1 MATAGAL
8 QARVHKLLGSRAE
21 LEATKA
27 LLRTLVADEASSG
40 TSLVQLDASAGPETP
55 TLATLRRNLR
65 SSLEQ
70 QQLALAQ
77 TALAGLE
84 RTLEQ
89 VSTLAEQVDALDNK
103 CDRVHQFL
111 ETTKRETQQVQA
123 EAAAL
128 AAKRFG
134 HDSKFRIWDKVQ
146 GEWKQARAF
155 LDRYQLTEDEV
166 RALYAEQ
173 LADEDMEA
181 SFSTLE
187 RVQQVK
193 ADCKELVAA
202 GDVSCGLELLDAV
215 GRYQEAGFERLYQWT
230 AKKCAEVDG
239 EPSNMLHR
247 AIALLSDRAEFYNY
261 CKECLTASRRSLIV
275 RRFIMALTVGGPNG
289 IPRPIEM
296 HAHDPVRY
304 CGDMLAWIHQSI
316 ATESEFFRVLF
327 DGDVEFNPSESSPS
341 ESSPTDAN
349 LSTPGNSSL
358 PAEKVADDAVEE
370 VCTSMVGRAFDGVA
384 RPLQVRVEQT
394 LSSPHGIVI
403 AYKLV
408 HLLAFYHHKFD
419 QLVAHADVARALRH
433 CRDAA
438 NGAFHR
444 QFKQLVDAVAA
455 SAQDYAASLAATH
468 VVLDVSHRL
477 VALLEVFQ
485 TSLLPEQE
493 KEAGL
498 APLFDGVLPAVELM
512 CQRSVA
518 GLDPV
523 DALVFRINNFSCLQA
538 PLARFPEV
546 AKWHT
551 GMSRDVDRWLRDLS
565 ELQATRVMDRCRV
578 SELLQRIQQFQQSHA
593 AVAREPGTSPA
604 DTPGLDGETVTR
616 VMGDFC
622 AALMT
627 LLFPQ
632 LDSLAQPAL
641 GDKTRALTSATLAGT
656 YAFIHEF
663 VFDARNGYI
672 PGNEPVSSSSSSSRS
687 PAERSRRVVL
697 QHTPEEIRTVL
708 EIDGDTK

>member
-1 MATAGAL
+1 MASTTAL

-27 LLRTLVADEASSG
+27 LLHTLVTDKASSG
-40 TSLVQLDASAGPETP
+40 ASLVQLDATP
-55 TLATLRRNLR
+55 TLAALRRNLR
-65 SSLEQ
+65 SNLEQ

-77 TALAGLE
+77 KALDGLE
-84 RTLEQ
+84 GTLAQ
-89 VSTLAEQVDALDNK
+89 VSNLATQVDALDDK
-103 CDRVHQFL
+103 CDHVHKFL
-111 ETTKRETQQVQA
+111 ETTKRDTQQVQT

-128 AAKRFG
+128 ASKRN
-134 HDSKFRIWDKVQ
+134 KVQ
-146 GEWKQARAF
+146 DEWKEAKTF

-166 RALYAEQ
+166 RALYAEN
-173 LADEDMEA
+173 LADQDMDA
-181 SFSTLE
+181 FFSTLE

-193 ADCKELVAA
+193 ADCKELVAT
-202 GDVSCGLELLDAV
+202 GEVNCGLELLDAV
-215 GRYQEAGFERLYQWT
+215 GKYQEAGFERLYQWT

-261 CKECLTASRRSLIV
+261 CKECLTSSRRSLIV

-304 CGDMLAWIHQSI
+304 CGDMLAWVHQAI

-327 DGDVEFNPSESSPS
+327 DGDVEFSPSVESSSHGTDVPS
-341 ESSPTDAN
+341 SGDI
-349 LSTPGNSSL
+349 SL
-358 PAEKVADDAVEE
+358 PVEGSMNGATE

-419 QLVAHADVARALRH
+419 QLVAHAEVARALRH
-433 CRDAA
+433 CREAADDA
-438 NGAFHR
+438 FRR
-444 QFKQLVDAVAA
+444 QFQQLVDAVAA

-468 VVLDVSHRL
+468 VTLDVSHRL

-512 CQRSVA
+512 CQRSVT

-523 DALVFRINNFSCLQA
+523 DALVFRLNNFGCLQT

-546 AKWHT
+546 AKWHAEM
-551 GMSRDVDRWLRDLS
+551 GRELDRWLRDLS

-578 SELLQRIQQFQQSHA
+578 SALLQHILEFQQSHA
-593 AVAREPGTSPA
+593 AVALDADTSPA
-604 DTPGLDGETVTR
+604 DTPGLDGETITR

-622 AALMT
+622 AALLT
-627 LLFPQ
+627 LMFPQ
-632 LDSLAQPAL
+632 LDSLGQPAL
-641 GDKTRALTSATLAGT
+641 ADKARALTAATLAGT
-656 YAFIHEF
+656 YAFVYEF
-663 VFDARNGYI
+663 VYDARNGYI
-672 PGNEPVSSSSSSSRS
+672 PGSEPTPSSSSWAS
-687 PAERSRRVVL
+687 AERSRRVVL

-708 EIDGDTK
+708 ELDGETK

>member
-1 MATAGAL
+1 MATPAAL
-8 QARVHKLLGSRAE
+8 QTRVQKLLGSRSE

-27 LLRTLVADEASSG
+27 LLRTLVTDQASI
-40 TSLVQLDASAGPETP
+40 VRLDAGSEPP
-55 TLATLRRNLR
+55 TLATLRRSLR

-77 TALAGLE
+77 TVLDGLE
-84 RTLEQ
+84 RTLAQ
-89 VSTLAEQVDALDNK
+89 VSSLAAQVDTLDVK
-103 CDRVHQFL
+103 CDQVHQFL
-111 ETTKRETQQVQA
+111 ETTKTETQQVQA

-128 AAKRFG
+128 ADKR
-134 HDSKFRIWDKVQ
+134 DTVQSEWDL
-146 GEWKQARAF
+146 ARAF
-155 LDRYQLTEDEV
+155 LERYQLAQTEV

-173 LADEDMEA
+173 LADDEMDA
-181 SFSTLE
+181 FFSTLE

-193 ADCKELVAA
+193 TDCKELVAA

-215 GRYQEAGFERLYQWT
+215 GKHQEAGFERLYQWT
-230 AKKCAEVDG
+230 ATKCVEVDG
-239 EPSNMLHR
+239 EPSNRLHR

-261 CKECLTASRRSLIV
+261 CKESLTASRRCLIV

-304 CGDMLAWIHQSI
+304 CGDMLAWVHQAI

-327 DGDVEFNPSESSPS
+327 DGDVEFRPSVASESP
-341 ESSPTDAN
+341 PVYD
-349 LSTPGNSSL
+349 
-358 PAEKVADDAVEE
+358 VADGVTEAGDSLLPKGSGNGSGEE
-370 VCTSMVGRAFDGVA
+370 VCTSMVGRAFDGVS

-419 QLVAHADVARALRH
+419 QLVAHADIARALRH
-433 CRDAA
+433 CREAA
-438 NGAFHR
+438 NEAFRR
-444 QFKQLVDAVAA
+444 QFQQLVDAVAA

-468 VVLDVSHRL
+468 MTLDVSHRL

-493 KEAGL
+493 KEADL
-498 APLFDGVLPAVELM
+498 APLFDGVMPAVELM
-512 CQRSVA
+512 CQRSVT
-518 GLDPV
+518 GLDSV

-538 PLARFPEV
+538 PLALFPEV
-546 AKWHT
+546 TKWYT
-551 GMSRDVDRWLRDLS
+551 EMGIDLDRWLRDLS

-578 SELLQRIQQFQQSHA
+578 SSLLQSIQEFQQNHTS
-593 AVAREPGTSPA
+593 VAMNPGTPPA
-604 DTPGLDGETVTR
+604 DAPGLDGETITL
-616 VMGDFC
+616 VMGDYS

-627 LLFPQ
+627 LMFPQ
-632 LDSLAQPAL
+632 LDNLTQPSLS
-641 GDKTRALTSATLAGT
+641 DKVRALTLATLAGT
-656 YAFIHEF
+656 YAFIYEF

-672 PGNEPVSSSSSSSRS
+672 PGTELTSSSWSST
-687 PAERSRRVVL
+687 ERSRRVVL
-697 QHTPEEIRTVL
+697 QHTPEEVRTVL
-708 EIDGDTK
+708 EMDGDSK

>member
-1 MATAGAL
+1 MMATPAPAAL
-8 QARVHKLLGSRAE
+8 QARVNKLLGSRAE

-27 LLRTLVADEASSG
+27 LLRTLVTDNSSSG
-40 TSLVQLDASAGPETP
+40 PSLVQLDASLSSDTP

-65 SSLEQ
+65 LNLEQ

-77 TALAGLE
+77 KALDGLE
-84 RTLEQ
+84 RALEQ
-89 VSTLAEQVDALDNK
+89 VSNLADQVDALDNK
-103 CDRVHQFL
+103 CDQVHKFL
-111 ETTKRETQQVQA
+111 ETTKRETQQVQT

-128 AAKRFG
+128 ASKR
-134 HDSKFRIWDKVQ
+134 DKVQ
-146 GEWKQARAF
+146 EEWKEAKDF
-155 LDRYQLTEDEV
+155 LGRYQLTEDEV
-166 RALYAEQ
+166 RALYAEN
-173 LADEDMEA
+173 LPEEA
-181 SFSTLE
+181 MDDFFNTLE

-193 ADCKELVAA
+193 TDCKELVASDEVNCA
-202 GDVSCGLELLDAV
+202 LELLDAV
-215 GRYQEAGFERLYQWT
+215 GKYQEVGFERLYQWT
-230 AKKCAEVDG
+230 ARKCAEVDG

-261 CKECLTASRRSLIV
+261 CKESLTTSRRSLIV

-304 CGDMLAWIHQSI
+304 CGDMLAWVHQAI

-327 DGDVEFNPSESSPS
+327 DGDVEFSPS
-341 ESSPTDAN
+341 AGSDPSLTEESAT
-349 LSTPGNSSL
+349 GSSSS
-358 PAEKVADDAVEE
+358 EE
-370 VCTSMVGRAFDGVA
+370 ICTSMVGRAFDGVA

-419 QLVAHADVARALRH
+419 ELVAHAAVARALRH
-433 CRDAA
+433 CREAA
-438 NGAFHR
+438 NEAFHR
-444 QFKQLVDAVAA
+444 QFQQLVDAVAA

-468 VVLDVSHRL
+468 VTLDVSHRL

-493 KEAGL
+493 KEADL
-498 APLFDGVLPAVELM
+498 APLFDGILPALELM
-512 CQRSVA
+512 CQRSVT

-523 DALVFRINNFSCLQA
+523 DALVFRLNNFSCLQA
-538 PLARFPEV
+538 PLVRFPEV

-551 GMSRDVDRWLRDLS
+551 AMTQDLDRWLRDLS
-565 ELQATRVMDRCRV
+565 ELQATQVLDRCRV
-578 SELLQRIQQFQQSHA
+578 STLLQQIQQFQQTHA
-593 AVAREPGTSPA
+593 LQPDSSPA
-604 DTPGLDGETVTR
+604 DTAGLDGETITR

-627 LLFPQ
+627 LMFPQ
-632 LDSLAQPAL
+632 FDSLAQPAL
-641 GDKTRALTSATLAGT
+641 SDKARALTCATLAGT
-656 YAFIHEF
+656 YAFIYEF
-663 VFDARNGYI
+663 VLDARNGYI
-672 PGNEPVSSSSSSSRS
+672 CGSEAVSSSTNRC
-687 PAERSRRVVL
+687 VVL

-708 EIDGDTK
+708 EIDDTK

>member
-1 MATAGAL
+1 MATPAPAAL

-27 LLRTLVADEASSG
+27 LLRTLVADKASSG
-40 TSLVQLDASAGPETP
+40 PSLVQLDASSGSEAP

-65 SSLEQ
+65 SNLEQ

-77 TALAGLE
+77 KALDGLE
-84 RTLEQ
+84 RALEQ
-89 VSTLAEQVDALDNK
+89 VSNLSDQVDALDGK
-103 CDRVHQFL
+103 CGQVHKFL
-111 ETTKRETQQVQA
+111 ETTKRETQQVQT

-128 AAKRFG
+128 ASKR
-134 HDSKFRIWDKVQ
+134 DKVQ
-146 GEWKQARAF
+146 EEWKEAKDF
-155 LDRYQLTEDEV
+155 LGRYQLTEDEV
-166 RALYAEQ
+166 RALYAEH
-173 LADEDMEA
+173 LPEEA
-181 SFSTLE
+181 MGDFFSTLE

-193 ADCKELVAA
+193 ADCKELVASGEVNCA
-202 GDVSCGLELLDAV
+202 LELLDAV
-215 GRYQEAGFERLYQWT
+215 GKYQEAGFERLYQWT
-230 AKKCAEVDG
+230 ARKCAEVDG

-247 AIALLSDRAEFYNY
+247 AISLLSDRAEFYNY
-261 CKECLTASRRSLIV
+261 CKESLTTSRRSLIV

-304 CGDMLAWIHQSI
+304 CGDMLAWVHQAI

-327 DGDVEFNPSESSPS
+327 DGDVEFSHSAASEPSLTTEEADGTATVPTGSASFEES
-341 ESSPTDAN
+341 
-349 LSTPGNSSL
+349 
-358 PAEKVADDAVEE
+358 
-370 VCTSMVGRAFDGVA
+370 CTSMVGRAFDGVA

-419 QLVAHADVARALRH
+419 ELVAHAALARALRH
-433 CRDAA
+433 SREAA
-438 NGAFHR
+438 NEAFQR
-444 QFKQLVDAVAA
+444 QFQQLVDAVAA

-468 VVLDVSHRL
+468 VTLDVSHRL

-493 KEAGL
+493 KEADL
-498 APLFDGVLPAVELM
+498 APLFDGVLPALEFM
-512 CQRSVA
+512 CQRSVQ

-523 DALVFRINNFSCLQA
+523 DALVFRLNNFSCLQA

-551 GMSRDVDRWLRDLS
+551 AMAQNLERWLRDLS
-565 ELQATRVMDRCRV
+565 ELQATHVLDRCRV
-578 SELLQRIQQFQQSHA
+578 SVLLQDIQQFQQSHA
-593 AVAREPGTSPA
+593 LEPGSSPA
-604 DTPGLDGETVTR
+604 DTAGLDGETITR

-627 LLFPQ
+627 LMFPQ
-632 LDSLAQPAL
+632 FGSLAQPAL
-641 GDKTRALTSATLAGT
+641 SDKARALTCATLAGT
-656 YAFIHEF
+656 YAFVYEF
-663 VFDARNGYI
+663 VSDARNCYI
-672 PGNEPVSSSSSSSRS
+672 CGSEVMSSSSS
-687 PAERSRRVVL
+687 ERNRCVVL

-708 EIDGDTK
+708 EIDEGR

>member
-1 MATAGAL
+1 MTAPAPAAL

-27 LLRTLVADEASSG
+27 LLRTLVTDKSSPSA
-40 TSLVQLDASAGPETP
+40 SLVQLDASETP

-65 SSLEQ
+65 SSLEH

-77 TALAGLE
+77 KALDGLE

-89 VSTLAEQVDALDNK
+89 VSNLANQVDALDTK
-103 CDRVHQFL
+103 CDHVHKFL
-111 ETTKRETQQVQA
+111 ETTKRETQQVQT

-128 AAKRFG
+128 ATKR
-134 HDSKFRIWDKVQ
+134 DKVQ
-146 GEWKQARAF
+146 EAWKETKTF
-155 LDRYQLTEDEV
+155 LDRYQLTEEEV
-166 RALYAEQ
+166 RVLYTEN
-173 LADEDMEA
+173 LADEDMDA
-181 SFSTLE
+181 FFSTLE
-187 RVQQVK
+187 RVRQVK
-193 ADCKELVAA
+193 ADCKELVTTGEVNCA
-202 GDVSCGLELLDAV
+202 LELLDAV
-215 GRYQEAGFERLYQWT
+215 GKCQEAGFERLYQWT

-239 EPSNMLHR
+239 EPSNLLHR

-261 CKECLTASRRSLIV
+261 CKESLTASRRSLIV

-304 CGDMLAWIHQSI
+304 CGDMLACVHQAI

-327 DGDVEFNPSESSPS
+327 DGDVEFSPS
-341 ESSPTDAN
+341 SETSTTD
-349 LSTPGNSSL
+349 SVEGDNSAL
-358 PAEKVADDAVEE
+358 PAKTES
-370 VCTSMVGRAFDGVA
+370 VCASMVGRAFDGVA

-419 QLVAHADVARALRH
+419 QLVAHSDVARALRH

-438 NGAFHR
+438 NDVFHR
-444 QFKQLVDAVAA
+444 QFQQLVDAVAA

-468 VVLDVSHRL
+468 VTLDVSHRL

-493 KEAGL
+493 KEADL
-498 APLFDGVLPAVELM
+498 APLFDGILPALELM

-518 GLDPV
+518 ALDPV

-546 AKWHT
+546 NKWYSEL
-551 GMSRDVDRWLRDLS
+551 GLDLERWLRDLS
-565 ELQATRVMDRCRV
+565 ELQVTRVLDRCRV
-578 SELLQRIQQFQQSHA
+578 STLLQHIQNFQQSHA
-593 AVAREPGTSPA
+593 TNPSTSPT

-627 LLFPQ
+627 LMFPQ

-641 GDKTRALTSATLAGT
+641 ADKARTLTSATLAGT
-656 YAFIHEF
+656 YAFIYEF
-663 VFDARNGYI
+663 VFDARHGYI
-672 PGNEPVSSSSSSSRS
+672 PGNDPTSSSSWST
-687 PAERSRRVVL
+687 AERSRRVAL
-697 QHTPEEIRTVL
+697 QHSPEEIRTVL
-708 EIDGDTK
+708 ELDSK